1 MNIKGHL
8 TRWIDTYTKME
19 KVEGQR
25 EGRKKGKEEEGAW
38 EERKRR
44 VLNKAASEEDCWMAE
59 RKA

>member
-1 MNIKGHL
+1 M